1 MQPVLL
7 QIKHVSVYKSYT
19 TDYVTGDDAIKMM
32 SLNAE
37 VPQIYTVIETINIP

>member
-7 QIKHVSVYKSYT
+7 QIKHVSVYKESYT

-37 VPQIYTVIETINIP
+37 VPQI